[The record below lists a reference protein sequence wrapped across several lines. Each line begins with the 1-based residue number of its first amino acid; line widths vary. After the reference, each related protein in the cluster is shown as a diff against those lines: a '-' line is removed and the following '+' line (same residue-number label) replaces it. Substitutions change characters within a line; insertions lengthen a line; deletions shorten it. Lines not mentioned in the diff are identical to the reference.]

1 MYIKMNNK
9 KSKYKCPR
17 CRGESIIDYGE
28 TIECVKCQLEFYKR
42 SFETVKKKNILAISE
57 LNDFVR
63 ILMEN

>member
-17 CRGESIIDYGE
+17 CRGENIIDYGE
-28 TIECVKCQLEFYKR
+28 IIECVKCQLEFYKR